1 MSKRCKRTTF
11 KYTVTSVSPRAH
23 QTEPPRL
30 AGPPDSP
37 QNGRSGATEQRPES
51 PHTYMRWTACR
62 STSGPGPEGFGANG
76 IMERCRTERC
86 VSVWPT
92 LRQWVGSVR
101 RTCGAW
107 GMAQRFKNNCPS
119 VDWKLRQKT
128 SSLPWSQ
135 TSGASMY
142 FVDKLQNNAI
152 TWHHARGAGR

>member
-11 KYTVTSVSPRAH
+11 KYTVTSVSPRVH
-23 QTEPPRL
+23 QTEPLRLPIPRKMGGQGPL
-30 AGPPDSP
+30 NKGPDHPIHTCAGQPVGARRGRVRRGSA
-37 QNGRSGATEQRPES
+37 QMASWNGVVRSGVLIT
-51 PHTYMRWTACR
+51 
-62 STSGPGPEGFGANG
+62 
-76 IMERCRTERC
+76 
-86 VSVWPT
+86 VWPT
-92 LRQWVGSVR
+92 LRQCVGSVR

-107 GMAQRFKNNCPS
+107 GMAQRFRNNCPS
-119 VDWKLRQKT
+119 VEWKLRQKT